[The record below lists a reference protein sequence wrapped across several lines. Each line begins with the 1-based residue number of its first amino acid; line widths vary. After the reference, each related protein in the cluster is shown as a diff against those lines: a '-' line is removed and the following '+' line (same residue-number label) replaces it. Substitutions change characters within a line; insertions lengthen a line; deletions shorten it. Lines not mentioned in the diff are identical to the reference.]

1 MYDREAMLASPDRL
15 EALEQSGA
23 RIFFGHGPVFWR
35 TVPQAPV
42 PVA

>member
-23 RIFFGHGPVFWR
+23 RIFFVHGPVFWR